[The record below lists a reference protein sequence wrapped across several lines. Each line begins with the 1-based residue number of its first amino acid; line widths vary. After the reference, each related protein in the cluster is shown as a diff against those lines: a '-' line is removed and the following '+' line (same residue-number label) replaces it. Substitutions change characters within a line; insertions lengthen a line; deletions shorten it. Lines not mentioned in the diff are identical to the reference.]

1 MKLNELVGEFSIQ
14 TTNEEKEVLARMKDY
29 PIPIIS
35 FPERE
40 RFVIEGLIRKA
51 LVSKITNNGS
61 VMVIANE
68 SY

>member
-1 MKLNELVGEFSIQ
+1 MKLNELVGEFSIH
-14 TTNEEKEVLARMKDY
+14 TTNEEKEVLGRLKDY
-29 PIPIIS
+29 PMPIIA

-51 LVSKITNNGS
+51 LVSKITNNGC

>member
-29 PIPIIS
+29 PMHLIS

>member
-1 MKLNELVGEFSIQ
+1 MKLNELVGELSIH
-14 TTNEEKEVLARMKDY
+14 TTNEEKEVLGRLKDY
-29 PIPIIS
+29 PMPIIA